1 MTAAINAGLEAYILA
16 TLLILFRVS
25 AFIAFLPPLNGQG
38 IPSTVK
44 IGLSVAITFL
54 LADQY
59 AKGIALTLHLTDTG
73 TGAWLRLAFH
83 GVRETALGVGLAWLF
98 SLCLVPVR
106 IAGTWVSQEIGLTLG
121 GLSSPLDQQPSN
133 VISTALEAV
142 SIILFFVLDLHH
154 IMFYSLGQSFAIRP
168 AAGAWSMPSWDSVV
182 WSVSHSVDDGF
193 MIVAPIAILLFVIS
207 LTILVTMRAAP
218 QFNFMSYGMSL
229 RLIAGLAGLILF
241 LPEICGAIQHLL
253 YRASQGVA
261 T

>member
-1 MTAAINAGLEAYILA
+1 MIEAGNVAIEAIILA

-44 IGLSVAITFL
+44 IGLSVAITYM
-54 LADQY
+54 LASRY
-59 AKGIALTLHLTDTG
+59 AHGIALTLYLTDTG
-73 TGAWLRLAFH
+73 TGAWLRLAFL
-83 GVRETALGVGLAWLF
+83 GIRETALGIGLAWML

-106 IAGTWVSQEIGLTLG
+106 IAGAWVAQEMGLTLG
-121 GLSSPLDQQPSN
+121 GLSSPMDQQPSN
-133 VISTALEAV
+133 VISTALEAG

-154 IMFYSLGQSFAIRP
+154 IMFYSLGQSFAMRP
-168 AAGAWSMPSWDSVV
+168 AASAWSMPSWDTVV
-182 WSVSHSVDDGF
+182 WSVTHSVDDGF
-193 MIVAPIAILLFVIS
+193 MIVAPIALLLFVIS

-229 RLIAGLAGLILF
+229 RLIAGLGGLIVF
-241 LPEICGAIQHLL
+241 LPEICGVIQQLL
-253 YRASQGVA
+253 YRACQGVA

>member
-1 MTAAINAGLEAYILA
+1 MIEAGNVAIEAIILA
-16 TLLILFRVS
+16 TLLIFFRVS

-44 IGLSVAITFL
+44 IGLSVAITWL
-54 LADQY
+54 LANRY
-59 AKGIALTLHLTDTG
+59 AGGIALTLHLTDTG

-83 GVRETALGVGLAWLF
+83 GIRETALGVGLAWLF

-106 IAGTWVSQEIGLTLG
+106 VAGAWVSQEMGLTLG
-121 GLSSPLDQQPSN
+121 GLSSPMDQQPSN
-133 VISTALEAV
+133 VISTILEAI

-154 IMFYSLGQSFAIRP
+154 IMLYSLGQSFAMRP
-168 AAGAWSMPSWDSVV
+168 AAGSWSMPSWNTVV
-182 WSVSHSVDDGF
+182 WSVSHSIDDGF
-193 MIVAPIAILLFVIS
+193 VIIAPIAILLFVVS

-229 RLIAGLAGLILF
+229 RLIAGLGSLIMF

>member
-1 MTAAINAGLEAYILA
+1 MIAAGNTVIEVYILA

-38 IPSTVK
+38 VPSTVK
-44 IGLSVAITFL
+44 IGLSVAITLL
-54 LADQY
+54 LAEHY
-59 AKGIALTLHLTDTG
+59 ATGIALTLHLSDTG

-83 GVRETALGVGLAWLF
+83 GIRETALGVGLAWLF

-106 IAGTWVSQEIGLTLG
+106 IAGAWVAQEMGLTLG
-121 GLSSPLDQQPSN
+121 GLSSPMDQQPSN

-154 IMFYSLGQSFAIRP
+154 IMFYSLGQSFAMRP
-168 AAGAWSMPSWDSVV
+168 AASAWSMPSWETVV

-193 MIVAPIAILLFVIS
+193 IIVAPIALLLFVIS

-229 RLIAGLAGLILF
+229 RLIAGLGGLILF
-241 LPEICGAIQHLL
+241 LPEICGAIQKLL
-253 YRASQGVA
+253 YHAGQGGM